1 MCLSI
6 FLQYTVKVEKG
17 DYVLKLQVGN
27 RDIFVKRYH
36 CFIHQKPPARDMCSA
51 PFRLIN
57 KWSKHALFMFQR
69 YLRAKIII
77 IFQNAF
83 FSSCSW
89 APIAPTA
96 GFLPLYQLFFFF
108 SFTLTISCSSGS
120 LDAYCCF
127 PAIQTSRFSLV
138 LPALSSGCSFPAL
151 KTSLSFC
158 APCPR
163 CCFLRA
169 SHLLQ
174 FWRAWRLNQNSTTIS
189 RMQKTSRIP
198 KNTSQN
204 LASGKFLSRV
214 LVSGKRL
221 PTSH

>member
-27 RDIFVKRYH
+27 RDIFVRRYH
-36 CFIHQKPPARDMCSA
+36 CFNYQKPPARDMCSA

-96 GFLPLYQLFFFF
+96 GFLPLYQLFFFVF
-108 SFTLTISCSSGS
+108 FFHLPSPSAAVLVRLTLI
-120 LDAYCCF
+120 AVF
-127 PAIQTSRFSLV
+127 PPFRPVVFL
-138 LPALSSGCSFPAL
+138 LF
-151 KTSLSFC
+151 
-158 APCPR
+158 CPR
-163 CCFLRA
+163 LAPVAVFPRLRPA
-169 SHLLQ
+169 
-174 FWRAWRLNQNSTTIS
+174 
-189 RMQKTSRIP
+189 
-198 KNTSQN
+198 
-204 LASGKFLSRV
+204 
-214 LVSGKRL
+214 
-221 PTSH
+221 